1 MNTLVRASL
10 FAPII
15 FSLAACCPNG
25 CFVLRGPAFEAL
37 ARPTPMREQWSRSDR
52 SDADRR
58 LDWESCG
65 GSQYGNF
72 SPIQKAVDDER
83 QPGEKNDFPADG
95 RLLRKLQR
103 CMLRKGYH
111 YIGKCYDNEISK
123 TLPACGAP

>member
-1 MNTLVRASL
+1 MNPLLRASL
-10 FAPII
+10 FAPIL

-25 CFVLRGPAFEAL
+25 CFVLTGPAFEAL
-37 ARPTPMREQWSRSDR
+37 AHPTPMREQWSRSDR

-65 GSQYGNF
+65 GYQDGNF
-72 SPIQKAVDDER
+72 SPTQKAVDDER
-83 QPGEKNDFPADG
+83 QPGETNDSPADG

-103 CMLRKGYH
+103 CMLHKGYH